1 VLNICSVEHSGF
13 DINQILNPKKSKI
26 DMKTLKLALATLA
39 VVVFAAFAPFT
50 TSSEVHNHND
60 KDIVELASDTDI
72 LSTLVAAVDAAGLV
86 ETLQG
91 DGPFTVFAPTNEAF
105 AALPDGTLESLL
117 LEENRDLLIQILTY
131 HVVPGKVMST
141 DLSDGMTAATV
152 EGSDITVSINGY
164 GVSINDASVVQA
176 DVEATNG
183 VVHVIDS
190 VILPPADDNSG
201 Y

>member
-1 VLNICSVEHSGF
+1 
-13 DINQILNPKKSKI
+13 
-26 DMKTLKLALATLA
+26 MKTLKIALVAFAA
-39 VVVFAAFAPFT
+39 VVLAAFVPYT
-50 TSSEVHNHND
+50 TSSEVIEHNH
-60 KDIVELASDTDI
+60 KDIVELASETDI
-72 LSTLVAAVDAAGLV
+72 LSTLVAAVSAAGLV

-117 LEENRDLLIQILTY
+117 LEENRDQLIAILTY

-141 DLSDGMTAATV
+141 DLSNGMTAGTV
-152 EGSDITVSINGY
+152 EGSDITVTIDGY

-176 DVEATNG
+176 DVEASNG

-190 VILPPADDNSG
+190 VILPPADDASG

>member
-1 VLNICSVEHSGF
+1 
-13 DINQILNPKKSKI
+13 
-26 DMKTLKLALATLA
+26 MKTLKLTLIVLTA
-39 VVVFAAFAPFT
+39 VAFAAMAPLAIST
-50 TSSEVHNHND
+50 DNHNHNHQN
-60 KDIVELASDTDI
+60 IVELASETDA
-72 LSTLVAAVDAAGLV
+72 LSTLVAAVQAAGLV
-86 ETLQG
+86 EVLQG

-117 LEENRDLLIQILTY
+117 LEENRDLLVQILTY

-141 DLSDGMTAATV
+141 DLSNGMTAGTV
-152 EGSDITVSINGY
+152 EGTDITVTINGY

-190 VILPPADDNSG
+190 VILPPANDSSG